1 MMMSATSRWTWLA
14 AVLST
19 MAVLAHPAAAQQFP
33 SKPIKIIVAFGPGG
47 STDTA
52 ARLYGQKMS
61 ELLNTPVIVE
71 NKPGGNQLLAVR
83 SLISS
88 RPDGYTLMLGTG
100 SALVQNPAMRRDLP
114 YDPLK
119 DFSLIGLAATYPGV
133 IFVNPGLPV
142 HSVDELVAYAAAH
155 PGKVTYG
162 SAGVGTAGH
171 LGIEALMSITGM
183 KLTQIP
189 YKADADVVR
198 EVMVGTVQVGM
209 MPTLNAVSFIN
220 SGKIRAIAVT
230 SSHRLASL
238 PDVPSLAESGVKGL
252 SALEPHTFVAFVGP
266 AGMAPADVATL
277 NDAVNK
283 ISSMPDVAA
292 RVRDNLYSDPQTS
305 SPSSFR
311 EFIEKEIAKWK
322 ELGKTVTLPAL

>member
-1 MMMSATSRWTWLA
+1 MGSARFQWTWLA
-14 AVLST
+14 ATFSAL
-19 MAVLAHPAAAQQFP
+19 ALLAHPAASQQFP

-61 ELLNTPVIVE
+61 ELLNAPVIVE

-83 SLISS
+83 SLLAS

-100 SALVQNPAMRRDLP
+100 SSLVQNPALRRDLP

-119 DFSLIGLAATYPGV
+119 DFSLIGLAVTYPGV
-133 IFVNPGLPV
+133 IFVNPDLPV
-142 HSVDELVAYAAAH
+142 HTVDELVAYAAAN
-155 PGKVTYG
+155 PGKVNYG

-209 MPTLNAVSFIN
+209 MPTLNAMSFIK

-230 SSHRLASL
+230 SLHRLAYL
-238 PDVPSLAESGVKGL
+238 PDVPSLAESGIKGL
-252 SALEPHTFVAFVGP
+252 SALDPHTFVAFVGP
-266 AGMAPADVATL
+266 AGMTPADVATL

-283 ISSMPDVAA
+283 ISVMPDVAA
-292 RVRDNLYSDPQTS
+292 RVRENLYSDPETS

-311 EFIEKEIAKWK
+311 EFLEREIAKWK
-322 ELGKTVTLPAL
+322 ELGKTVKLPDL